1 MQEPTRAPENHNGDG
16 DPLGTP
22 APIKEHR
29 QKPEDAHANSSESK
43 NKFYQRIKAHWK
55 QIKDLQAHDKLNLAF
70 TGIIAIATTVYVI
83 VAIGQLEQMKR
94 QLPEL
99 KKSADAAK
107 ETADTTRN
115 TLVTS
120 QRPWVHPSAPIRL
133 TKPIILEPNKIVV
146 FGEILVKNYG
156 PSPALSVVSSVDIV
170 TDIKNYQQRADN
182 GCNLIERISREN
194 EFAKDKFGPP
204 LFPQE
209 TIAQPFANSDDTL
222 HPNLTILYF
231 AGCIIYRD
239 QFGATLHHTRFCFET
254 PNLAKDF
261 TTTDTL
267 VNCNIG
273 QEAD

>member
-1 MQEPTRAPENHNGDG
+1 MYALIIYLLMALTAIRRKNQDRKHVDSKTDKDCKPFPVPLPVINVPVAPSDQERA
-16 DPLGTP
+16 T
-22 APIKEHR
+22 
-29 QKPEDAHANSSESK
+29 QKKKNSREK
-43 NKFYQRIKAHWK
+43 WKFRGEVAGLVILTVYAG
-55 QIKDLQAHDKLNLAF
+55 F
-70 TGIIAIATTVYVI
+70 TIAIWCAN
-83 VAIGQLEQMKR
+83 
-94 QLPEL
+94 
-99 KKSADAAK
+99 KKAADAAK
-107 ETADTTRN
+107 EAADTARN
-115 TLVTS
+115 TLITS
-120 QRPWVHPSAPIRL
+120 QRPWVHPPAPIRI
-133 TKPIILEPNKIVV
+133 TKPIILERDKIVV
-146 FGEILVKNYG
+146 FGEMLLKNYG

-170 TDIKNYQQRADN
+170 TDIKTYQQRADS

-209 TIAQPFANSDDTL
+209 TMGQPFANSDDTP
-222 HPNLTILYF
+222 HPNLTVLYF

-254 PNLAKDF
+254 PKLAKDF